1 MQQATTSIRYEGI
14 ARALSPISHQ
24 GDATGGTGT
33 VFHREKRL
41 VDGKVLRIPTIT
53 GNSFRG
59 ILRDAGMLFMFR
71 ELGHPELT
79 VEAFHFL
86 TSGGALSKSGRGIDV
101 AEQRRL
107 TEIIPLAGVLGGA
120 CKNNI
125 IPGKLHMGIWL
136 PLCKETRSFLPD
148 AIQDMPETALSMYDL
163 MDEQSYSRM
172 DDTKDVR
179 KHRYLPEPQRELLMA
194 PKTKTAKDGT
204 EIAEKPGV
212 AQQMRYSQEVMI
224 AGTTFYVWMQLNDV
238 TEMEQA
244 AFASALFEWSKS
256 PVIGGRGSIGCGVIE
271 IDLDSWMEVKPL
283 ARMRSD
289 DDTIDMKPADAYLE
303 HLRTR
308 KDEIMATLREVS

>member
-1 MQQATTSIRYEGI
+1 
-14 ARALSPISHQ
+14 
-24 GDATGGTGT
+24 
-33 VFHREKRL
+33 
-41 VDGKVLRIPTIT
+41 
-53 GNSFRG
+53 
-59 ILRDAGMLFMFR
+59 MFR

-107 TEIIPLAGVLGGA
+107 TELIPLAGVLGGA

-148 AIQDMPETALSMYDL
+148 AIQDMPECALSMYDL

-212 AQQMRYSQEVMI
+212 AQQMRYSQEVMV

-238 TEMEQA
+238 TESFSVALHPCPTSMLLLLSYMAWHKNPNARKQHQDMC
-244 AFASALFEWSKS
+244 AFA
-256 PVIGGRGSIGCGVIE
+256 CGV
-271 IDLDSWMEVKPL
+271 P
-283 ARMRSD
+283 MRSERLL
-289 DDTIDMKPADAYLE
+289 TMGK
-303 HLRTR
+303 
-308 KDEIMATLREVS
+308 